1 MKKVMLVSNNTWAL
15 IQFRSELIKFL
26 LNLKYQVE
34 LISPGI
40 ENWEL
45 SDPNLT
51 KTNWSLDQ
59 KGINLIKEL
68 KSFIKLRNIYSRSD
82 ASIILQYTIKPSIY
96 GSLARIG
103 IGNKKVISIITG
115 LGFVF
120 ISNGFKAQLGRFLY
134 RISLKFSDEVW
145 FLNNDDKELFLKK
158 NIIPEDKVFVL
169 PGEGV
174 NVEKFYYAPLEKT
187 KPIKILFFGR
197 LLKDKGL
204 IEYLNAAKHFSS
216 IGNDVEFQV
225 LGKFWEDNPSS
236 ISKKEFEDLKQ
247 SSYVKYLGE
256 TTDVRPYIENVHVVC
271 LPSYREG
278 VPVSLLEAGAMGKIL
293 IASNVPGCKDVVIN
307 GVNGYLF
314 EPRSVESLISSI
326 YKVKAMEGDQ
336 YNCLT
341 KNSRERVVKFYSCDT
356 VNSIIFNKT
365 RI

>member
-1 MKKVMLVSNNTWAL
+1 MLVSNNTWAL
-15 IQFRSELIKFL
+15 IQFRSELIKYL

-40 ENWEL
+40 EQWEL
-45 SDPNLT
+45 SEPNLI
-51 KTNWSLDQ
+51 KTNWFLDQ

-68 KSFIKLRNIYSRSD
+68 KSFIKLRKIYSRSD

-103 IGNKKVISIITG
+103 ISNKKVISIITG

-158 NIIPEDKVFVL
+158 NIIPEDKAFVL

-174 NVEKFYYAPLEKT
+174 NVEKFYYAPLAKT
-187 KPIKILFFGR
+187 KPIKILYFGR

-204 IEYLNAAKHFSS
+204 IEYLNAAKYFNS
-216 IGNDVEFQV
+216 IGDNVEFQV

-236 ISKKEFEDLKQ
+236 ISKKEFDDLKQ
-247 SSYVKYLGE
+247 STYVKYLGE

-278 VPVSLLEAGAMGKIL
+278 VPVSLLEAASMGKVL
-293 IASNVPGCKDVVIN
+293 IATDVPGCKDVVIN
-307 GVNGYLF
+307 DVNGYLF
-314 EPRSVESLISSI
+314 EAKSTKSLIEAI
-326 YKVKAMEGDQ
+326 NKVIELNPQKTADFG
-336 YNCLT
+336 
-341 KNSRERVVKFYSCDT
+341 KNSREMVVKNFSCQI
-356 VNSIIFNKT
+356 VNDIIIKKT
-365 RI
+365 KI